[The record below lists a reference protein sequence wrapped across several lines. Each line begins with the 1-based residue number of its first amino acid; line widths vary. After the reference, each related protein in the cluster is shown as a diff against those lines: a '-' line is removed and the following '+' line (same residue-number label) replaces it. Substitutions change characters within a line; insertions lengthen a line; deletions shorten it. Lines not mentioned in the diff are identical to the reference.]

1 LIFHLAV
8 TSKGLLLNVGEV
20 KEGVAFLGYRP
31 MPDGSRGPSE
41 VMNLVRRHG
50 DIIIAVNG
58 RSTLG
63 KPFKDVIP
71 MLKEASTFSYMRFVH
86 SDCGAECGFTTS
98 LGPLG
103 RFFYDSLSKTYKE
116 DRRRLLAKRS
126 LALIKAE
133 EEMDDDSTSSEDA
146 SAEGSDDDSDSDAS
160 ASGIEPDSEDEALIR
175 AKSSDSD
182 GGNDAMNGYQGN
194 GDAHPFQP
202 EGADA
207 GEKKQENEISALID
221 ASAVVRKQESTRH
234 LAYGLLGL
242 DVGYSSDEGGDEDVA
257 YYVSAIARLSLLY
270 DFGFNLLIISSFISL
285 L

>member
-1 LIFHLAV
+1 
-8 TSKGLLLNVGEV
+8 
-20 KEGVAFLGYRP
+20 
-31 MPDGSRGPSE
+31 M
-41 VMNLVRRHG
+41 
-50 DIIIAVNG
+50 
-58 RSTLG
+58 
-63 KPFKDVIP
+63 
-71 MLKEASTFSYMRFVH
+71 
-86 SDCGAECGFTTS
+86 TS